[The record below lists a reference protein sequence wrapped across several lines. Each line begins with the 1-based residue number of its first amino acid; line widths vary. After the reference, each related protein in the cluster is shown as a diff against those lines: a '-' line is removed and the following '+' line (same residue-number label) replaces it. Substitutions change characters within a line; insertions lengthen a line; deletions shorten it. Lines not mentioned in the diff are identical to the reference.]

1 MVNSGRLM
9 DGSEACCAIAY
20 GIGVDCRREIGI
32 IIGFYPA
39 IYNRVYAVNYSESF
53 QAPVVSFITRH

>member
-1 MVNSGRLM
+1 M

-20 GIGVDCRREIGI
+20 GIGVDCRREIRI